1 MGTICQIHNPMRPL
15 MSDPQYH
22 TSKGGDLTD
31 KNAFVTGAT
40 SGLGRRF
47 ALTLA
52 RAGVRVAI
60 VGRRAGRLEDLT
72 HEIEA
77 FDGRAMPIELDVND
91 TEACHQAID
100 AAETEL
106 GPLSVLINNAGV
118 SLEKMATEVRP
129 EDYEYVMNT
138 NLRAPFF
145 IAQEVGRRMIQHGKG
160 GSIVNIASIAAE
172 RAVPTLSLYCMS
184 KAALAHMTRCM
195 ALEWARYGINVNA
208 ICPGYIETDINSAFF
223 ASDRGAKL
231 IKQFPRRRLGKPED
245 LDALL
250 LLLASGS
257 GGIITGS
264 VIVAHD
270 GQALA

>member
-1 MGTICQIHNPMRPL
+1 

-22 TSKGGDLTD
+22 TSKNGDLTD

-47 ALTLA
+47 AVTLA
-52 RAGVRVAI
+52 RAGARVAI
-60 VGRRAGRLEDLT
+60 AGRRAGRLEDVT
-72 HEIEA
+72 REIEA

-91 TEACHQAID
+91 TGACHQAIA

-145 IAQEVGRRMIQHGKG
+145 IAQEVGRRMIGHGKG
-160 GSIVNIASIAAE
+160 GAIVNIASIAAE

-184 KAALAHMTRCM
+184 KAALVHMTRCM
-195 ALEWARYGINVNA
+195 ALEWARHGINVNA
-208 ICPGYIETDINSAFF
+208 ICPGYIETEINSEFF
-223 ASDRGAKL
+223 AGDRGAEM
-231 IKQFPRRRLGKPED
+231 IRRFPRRRVGKPED

-250 LLLASGS
+250 LLLASGG

-264 VIVAHD
+264 VIAAHD

>member
-1 MGTICQIHNPMRPL
+1 

-22 TSKGGDLTD
+22 TSKSGDLTD

-47 ALTLA
+47 AVVLA
-52 RAGVRVAI
+52 RAGARVAI
-60 VGRRAGRLEDLT
+60 IGRRAERLEDVAR
-72 HEIEA
+72 EIEA
-77 FDGRAMPIELDVND
+77 FDGRAMPIELDVTD

-106 GPLSVLINNAGV
+106 GPISVLINNAGV
-118 SLEKMATEVRP
+118 SIQKMTTEVRP

-138 NLRAPFF
+138 NLRAPYF
-145 IAQEVGRRMIQHGKG
+145 IAQEVARRMIQHGKG
-160 GSIVNIASIAAE
+160 GGIVNIASIAAE
-172 RAVPTLSLYCMS
+172 RAVQTLSLYCMS

-208 ICPGYIETDINSAFF
+208 ICPGYIETEINSEFF
-223 ASDRGAKL
+223 ASERGGEL
-231 IKQFPRRRLGKPED
+231 IRSFPRRRIGKPED

-250 LLLASGS
+250 LLLASCA

-264 VIVAHD
+264 VITAHD